1 MKEIFA
7 DIPSSLSN
15 TNEIVSKIEAF
26 DLTNEVLL
34 PKFEI
39 PEEFVNP
46 KDEVD
51 GGKRGENNYL
61 RHLTYLGAEKR
72 YEKIDDDL
80 KERIEFELDTIKNT
94 GYPGYFLIV
103 EDFIPAS
110 SPLCSLINVD
120 L

>member
-39 PEEFVNP
+39 PEEFVDP
-46 KDEVD
+46 KDKDD
-51 GGKRGENNYL
+51 GGKE
-61 RHLTYLGAEKR
+61 
-72 YEKIDDDL
+72 EKI
-80 KERIEFELDTIKNT
+80 IT
-94 GYPGYFLIV
+94 
-103 EDFIPAS
+103 
-110 SPLCSLINVD
+110 
-120 L
+120 